1 MYLYNRGCN
10 WSKLHKWFIAPW
22 HGHKLV
28 PHLWLL
34 VRSRRS
40 AKHRGNSLITRAF
53 IRSARCLVF
62 WADVLTALEHS
73 PHCAWMCVCE
83 CMFVCVCADRVCV
96 WESECVYVCV
106 CVCVS
111 SLLSC
116 WWRLTATESDGEQ
129 TGFCFG
135 FFLKKQNTAILLK
148 KTSGDL
154 SCPSHHRVGPKRW
167 ACLGR
172 TSSSLLR
179 SARSSSPAGKNLE
192 IHMLSS
198 IRSVQSPRK
207 LAFAKSGRLRW
218 VW

>member
-1 MYLYNRGCN
+1 MCSLKLWGDYKPNNMMYLYNRGCN

-106 CVCVS
+106 CVCKQPPLV
-111 SLLSC
+111 LMTTDC
-116 WWRLTATESDGEQ
+116 HRVWRWTNGIL
-129 TGFCFG
+129 FCF
-135 FFLKKQNTAILLK
+135 FF
-148 KTSGDL
+148 
-154 SCPSHHRVGPKRW
+154 
-167 ACLGR
+167 
-172 TSSSLLR
+172 
-179 SARSSSPAGKNLE
+179 
-192 IHMLSS
+192 
-198 IRSVQSPRK
+198 
-207 LAFAKSGRLRW
+207 
-218 VW
+218 